1 VSESP
6 TATTIAQPFVAAV
19 TETFDGLIGLEAIGT
34 SVDAHEGDD
43 HVSREGITALIEF
56 SGPRFGVVL
65 VTFPPEVAR
74 SVVERMLV
82 GSGAL
87 EEGDVT
93 DGVGE
98 LANIVSG
105 RAKSVLSALGLG
117 RLEMSVPTV
126 ITGFSLEDLGLAD
139 AEWSRIDFA
148 TEVGSFTLR
157 VAFQSDQQQKV
168 RVLIADDSR
177 VMRKIERAALQGL
190 ADTVEFF
197 EATDGSQAIKLVE
210 EKAYG
215 LDLLVLDLKMPEK
228 DGYDVVAHVR
238 KDPRGLKIPIAIVS
252 SIFSNASSTAF
263 MKGPAISGAI
273 GTLTSPLG
281 SGSTARSVTRRLPT
295 GGGSRASPPRGARSD
310 RTASRRRRAAPRL
323 RAKPRQAAFRLRS
336 PRCSRRSRSGS

>member
-6 TATTIAQPFVAAV
+6 SATAIAQPFVAAV
-19 TETFDGLIGLEAIGT
+19 TETFDGLLGLEAIG
-34 SVDAHEGDD
+34 SPVEDATGEDAAARD
-43 HVSREGITALIEF
+43 GITALIEF

-65 VTFPPEVAR
+65 VSFPHDVAR
-74 SVVERMLV
+74 ATVERMLRD
-82 GSGAL
+82 SGAI

-98 LANIVSG
+98 LVNIVSG

-117 RLEMSVPTV
+117 RLDMSVPTV

-157 VAFQSDQQQKV
+157 VAFARTHEPAQKV

-190 ADTVEFF
+190 AETVEFL
-197 EATDGSQAIKLVE
+197 EAADGKQAIETVE
-210 EKAYG
+210 QQSYA

-228 DGYDVVAHVR
+228 DGYEVVAHVR
-238 KDPRGLKIPIAIVS
+238 KDPRGLGIPIAIVS
-252 SIFSNASSTAF
+252 SISSLEAGGRLAEAS
-263 MKGPAISGAI
+263 PEGAA
-273 GTLTSPLG
+273 PLVFVG
-281 SGSTARSVTRRLPT
+281 KPFDPGELLEAARRL
-295 GGGSRASPPRGARSD
+295 GRHRVREQGAG
-310 RTASRRRRAAPRL
+310 
-323 RAKPRQAAFRLRS
+323 K
-336 PRCSRRSRSGS
+336 